1 MAEIG
6 GADEHVV
13 VNQSPRF
20 SFQSSSLSYDCEYP
34 FYNSSL
40 NFNAIAS
47 ALLLGL
53 DRFAIDWRF
62 PALLKNPPLAVN
74 RNYTN
79 LEKLSTYRII
89 IVVVLFTIVTFTRHY
104 KMTIRVSCHLSI
116 GPSMCDWNFVPIFP
130 HFVPS
135 ARKVYLRSILLY
147 ILYCMYTMLNHV
159 PACSL
164 VTHLFLYRTKIFVI
178 LGWLRWWH
186 RKHNTGYRKRDE
198 LNFRLCFKFDIYRF
212 FVVRLLMG
220 KFFGRWK
227 QIPLKLR
234 RKLYV
239 WATKPC

>member
-53 DRFAIDWRF
+53 DRFAIDWMF

-79 LEKLSTYRII
+79 LEELSTYRII
-89 IVVVLFTIVTFTRHY
+89 IVVVLFIIVSFTRHY

-135 ARKVYLRSILLY
+135 ARKVYLRSIRFIFY
-147 ILYCMYTMLNHV
+147 IVCIRCWIMYPRVRSWHT
-159 PACSL
+159 CSYIVQKYLSFL
-164 VTHLFLYRTKIFVI
+164 V
-178 LGWLRWWH
+178 G
-186 RKHNTGYRKRDE
+186 
-198 LNFRLCFKFDIYRF
+198 
-212 FVVRLLMG
+212 
-220 KFFGRWK
+220 
-227 QIPLKLR
+227 
-234 RKLYV
+234 
-239 WATKPC
+239 